1 MRIQEVMTTAVRT
14 VAPGTTA
21 ADAWELMR
29 QAGIRHLVVT
39 QGGSLIGL
47 VSDRDLGGSRGAT
60 MRAGKTVADL
70 MTEDVVTVSP
80 ETPVRKA
87 ANVMRGRSIG
97 CLVVATGSRISGIV
111 TVADLLELLGRG
123 AERPVATSRR
133 PTLNHRVP
141 HTKQHQSTG
150 RW

>member
-1 MRIQEVMTTAVRT
+1 MRARDVMTDAVRT
-14 VAPGTTA
+14 ISPAATA
-21 ADAWELMR
+21 EDAWQLMQ

-39 QGGSLIGL
+39 SGSRLVGL
-47 VSDRDLGGSRGAT
+47 VSDRDLGSLRGGPL
-60 MRAGKTVADL
+60 RKGKTVADV
-70 MTEDVVTVSP
+70 MTSDIVTVLP

-97 CLVVATGSRISGIV
+97 CLVVAVGDRVMGVV

-123 AERPVATSRR
+123 ASRPVLETAR

-141 HTKQHQSTG
+141 HRKQHGSG
-150 RW
+150 GSW